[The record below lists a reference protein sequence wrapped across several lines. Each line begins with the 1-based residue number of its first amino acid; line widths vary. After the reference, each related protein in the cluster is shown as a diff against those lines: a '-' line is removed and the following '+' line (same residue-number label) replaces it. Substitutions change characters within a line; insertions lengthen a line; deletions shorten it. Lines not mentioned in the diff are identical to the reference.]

1 MLALE
6 KLLQGLAISV
16 DPFALCRAG
25 SGQRLAMAKTNDTTL
40 HYVLAGTGTLAI
52 ERDTVEPTRRNNG
65 CRASKLRQ
73 ELVGHDSTDSKLEYA
88 ARCQTLTMGLESLAV
103 EAKTAGGV
111 AMTCGAIKA
120 TYQQLHGVFDY
131 LPTPIVE
138 QAQSNEPLRS
148 AFTALLQEMVSPQPG
163 SDVMLRALMQQ
174 CLILLLRQYCA
185 SGHCQLPWLTALE
198 EPRLGKVVTEIVEHP
213 GRFYTLELLA
223 ERAHMSRSTFAERFS
238 KTFGRTPMDFVRE
251 VRLRQAAQWLAN
263 TDRAIATIA
272 TQLGYDSRSHFSRA
286 FRAFFGEA
294 PSQYRASRTLDIGR
308 K

>member
-16 DPFALCRAG
+16 EPFALCCAG
-25 SGQRLAMAKTNDTTL
+25 SGQRLAMAKTNDATL
-40 HYVLAGTGTLAI
+40 HYVLAGAGTLII
-52 ERDTVEPTRRNNG
+52 ERDPVELQEGTMIIVPANR
-65 CRASKLRQ
+65 RQ

-88 ARCQTLTMGLESLAV
+88 ARCQTLTMGVESLAV
-103 EAKTAGGV
+103 RIDTAGGV

-138 QAQSNEPLRS
+138 QAQRNEPLRS

-163 SDVMLRALMQQ
+163 GDAMLRALMQQ
-174 CLILLLRQYCA
+174 CLILLLRQYCT

-223 ERAHMSRSTFAERFS
+223 EQAHMSRSTFAERFS

-251 VRLRQAAQWLAN
+251 VRLRQAAQWLVN
-263 TDRAIATIA
+263 TDRTIVTIA